1 MHLVPEVTPALANPK
16 TLVTYGTYWT
26 ERRPSLQEGALNCVP
41 RTEETPA
48 AGSQVQG
55 CVPSAS
61 AGGQRNS
68 STLKNSMWRD
78 EGDPW
83 EEERERGKVIGGE
96 YEQSIIRIRKIQRR
110 PLVCKL
116 KKKIGR
122 TTSAATK
129 GSLFFSEKVEYST
142 RLDSEEQISAAR
154 SSHQNTLMMCSKSPL

>member
-1 MHLVPEVTPALANPK
+1 MPEVTPALANPK

-68 STLKNSMWRD
+68 SALKNSMWKD
-78 EGDPW
+78 EGD
-83 EEERERGKVIGGE
+83 RGKRKENGG
-96 YEQSIIRIRKIQRR
+96 R
-110 PLVCKL
+110 
-116 KKKIGR
+116 
-122 TTSAATK
+122 
-129 GSLFFSEKVEYST
+129 
-142 RLDSEEQISAAR
+142 
-154 SSHQNTLMMCSKSPL
+154 